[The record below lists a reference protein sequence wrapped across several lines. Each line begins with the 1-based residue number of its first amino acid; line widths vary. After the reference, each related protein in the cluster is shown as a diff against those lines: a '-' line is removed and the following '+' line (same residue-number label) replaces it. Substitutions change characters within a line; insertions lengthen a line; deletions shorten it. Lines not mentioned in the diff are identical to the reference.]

1 MANPAYVT
9 SARPVEICGKT
20 ARLECGQCGGHED
33 WKLDKL
39 PPPNI
44 LHKHFATRGWQ
55 LRKRII
61 CPSCASRKD
70 KPMTATPKPPLAI
83 VATETAD
90 AIKAKRREAHTAI
103 ELYFDIAKGAYRE
116 GYSDERIAQ
125 DTGLSVDWVA
135 KRREEEFG
143 PLKEPDELAEL
154 RRHLVSAAETVA
166 AIEARFNKLCLAKG
180 WAA

>member
-1 MANPAYVT
+1 MTVT
-9 SARPVEICGKT
+9 
-20 ARLECGQCGGHED
+20 Q
-33 WKLDKL
+33 
-39 PPPNI
+39 
-44 LHKHFATRGWQ
+44 
-55 LRKRII
+55 
-61 CPSCASRKD
+61 
-70 KPMTATPKPPLAI
+70 KPPLAI
-83 VATETAD
+83 VATETVD
-90 AIKAKRREAHTAI
+90 AVKAKRREAHTAI